1 MFKVLFIFMMA
12 LFVIFF
18 IKCSDKITKN
28 LLNKNDKS
36 QLFTKQTHTK
46 SKPHFLW
53 ILKPN
58 WINYG
63 GPYQI
68 AEMKTNFYI
77 LSYRSEQTVR
87 KVALFF
93 WTICIITFIVQL
105 LYNLNAS
112 KNIMRFVLKYLFM
125 TLCTKYNMLYLY
137 YKFVKPRRPGASTKW

>member
-1 MFKVLFIFMMA
+1 MMA

-58 WINYG
+58 WIDYG

-68 AEMKTNFYI
+68 AEMKTKY
-77 LSYRSEQTVR
+77 VR
-87 KVALFF
+87 YN
-93 WTICIITFIVQL
+93 INGPMIIIIIIITI
-105 LYNLNAS
+105 NN
-112 KNIMRFVLKYLFM
+112 N
-125 TLCTKYNMLYLY
+125 N
-137 YKFVKPRRPGASTKW
+137 STKNGNISWSDLGV